1 MAAVTDKG
9 TMTLFFEGRSSLHG
23 EPTASAFKDNNS
35 HHNRMNNS
43 TPSNKSG
50 CTSDNPNADHIQD
63 IEPATNS
70 DQASTRTQHGKG
82 FQLSI
87 SDESFQF
94 HPFRTSD
101 RKITGAQVAELA
113 GKHPVTDFV
122 ILKHLKT
129 HELETL
135 RPTELADLGEDGI
148 ERFFVI
154 QSGEIYRFTVEG
166 LSMEWPRGSIRCSN
180 VKFLAGIPADE
191 CLVLDVGDCKRVLE
205 DDDMIELKCPGVEE
219 LRIRKGPK
227 TVTVKY
233 GDKEFTLQRREYT
246 TEELMKEFSVPAGY
260 RLDLISKDG
269 EFRELKPGEKIKVKD
284 CMEFSSH
291 VPTGQSS

>member
-1 MAAVTDKG
+1 MNEPLTISDHRLTIEIMNSNPQNLTDDI
-9 TMTLFFEGRSSLHG
+9 RSIPRDEG
-23 EPTASAFKDNNS
+23 EPSQGQPNLNTRND
-35 HHNRMNNS
+35 HNR
-43 TPSNKSG
+43 
-50 CTSDNPNADHIQD
+50 CDEAIQ
-63 IEPATNS
+63 
-70 DQASTRTQHGKG
+70 H
-82 FQLSI
+82 LLI
-87 SDESFQF
+87 SDETFEF
-94 HPFRTSD
+94 RRFRTSD

-129 HELETL
+129 HELESL
-135 RPTELADLGEDGI
+135 RPTELADLGEEGI
-148 ERFFVI
+148 ERFIVI

-180 VKFLAGIPADE
+180 VKLLAGIPADE
-191 CLVLDVGDCKRVLE
+191 CLVLDMGDCKRVLE
-205 DDDMIELKCPGVEE
+205 DDEMIDLKCPGVEE

-233 GDKEFTLQRREYT
+233 CEREFTLQRREYT
-246 TEELMKEFSVPAGY
+246 TEELMKEFGVPAGY

>member
-1 MAAVTDKG
+1 MNSNPQNLTDAVRCTPKDD
-9 TMTLFFEGRSSLHG
+9 S
-23 EPTASAFKDNNS
+23 EPSQGQLDVNTQSGHRLGVESS
-35 HHNRMNNS
+35 HH
-43 TPSNKSG
+43 
-50 CTSDNPNADHIQD
+50 
-63 IEPATNS
+63 
-70 DQASTRTQHGKG
+70 
-82 FQLSI
+82 LLI

-122 ILKHLKT
+122 VLKHLKT
-129 HELETL
+129 HELESL

-246 TEELMKEFSVPAGY
+246 TEELMKEFGVPAGY